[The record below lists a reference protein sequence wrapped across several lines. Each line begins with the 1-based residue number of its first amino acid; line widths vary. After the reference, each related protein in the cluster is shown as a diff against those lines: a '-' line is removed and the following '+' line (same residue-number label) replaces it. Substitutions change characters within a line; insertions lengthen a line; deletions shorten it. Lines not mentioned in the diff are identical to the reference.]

1 MIVYVVTTGSYSD
14 YGIHSIWTKE
24 DDAKNLV
31 KILNVDSYREADY
44 YECELDK
51 PYKERVGYRVLLD
64 LTSGL
69 ETDNDIYHQETGEM
83 VLEESPNVRIWA
95 DEEHIRLHEGTWVC
109 PRFSLHPDEN
119 LEPVVI
125 SSEHETKEQALKA
138 AYDFRAATLAK
149 LQGI

>member
-1 MIVYVVTTGSYSD
+1 MVYVVTTGSYSD
-14 YGIHSIWTKE
+14 YGVHSIWTKE
-24 DDAKNLV
+24 DDAKKLV
-31 KILNVDSYREADY
+31 EILNVDSYHDADY
-44 YECELDK
+44 FESELDK

-69 ETDNDIYHQETGEM
+69 EADNDVFSQDGGEM
-83 VLEESPNVRIWA
+83 VLAESPNVHIWA
-95 DEEHIRLHEGTWVC
+95 DEKHIRLHEGIWVC
-109 PRFSLHPDEN
+109 PRFSHRPNED